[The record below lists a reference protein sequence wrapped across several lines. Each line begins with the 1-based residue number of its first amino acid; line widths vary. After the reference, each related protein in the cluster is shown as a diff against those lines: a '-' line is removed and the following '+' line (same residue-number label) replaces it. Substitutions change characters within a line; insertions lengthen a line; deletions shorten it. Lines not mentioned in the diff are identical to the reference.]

1 MIHETAIISPE
12 AKIGKNVEVGPYAV
26 VGPKVTLADGVII
39 KSHVTLEGR
48 VTIGE
53 NSKIFQ
59 YTNIGNEPQDLSY
72 KDEDTS
78 VEIGKNCIIRE
89 FTSVHRGTT
98 KDQGVTKIGDNVY
111 MMSYCH
117 IAHDCVIGDNVLF
130 VNAVQLAGH
139 VKVGKNARISGS
151 TNITQFITIGR
162 NAYIGGDSTIDRD
175 IPGFCTAYGNRV
187 RLKGINIIGLKRAG
201 YSKQDITEVVD
212 FYRTMEAS
220 ALSPRAFVNHDEL
233 MQEFEGNKIIDEM
246 REFIKDSE
254 IGIAPFWD

>member
-72 KDEDTS
+72 RDEDTS
-78 VEIGKNCIIRE
+78 VEIGKNC
-89 FTSVHRGTT
+89 
-98 KDQGVTKIGDNVY
+98 
-111 MMSYCH
+111 
-117 IAHDCVIGDNVLF
+117 
-130 VNAVQLAGH
+130 
-139 VKVGKNARISGS
+139 
-151 TNITQFITIGR
+151 
-162 NAYIGGDSTIDRD
+162 
-175 IPGFCTAYGNRV
+175 GNRV

-246 REFIKDSE
+246 REFIKNSE
-254 IGIAPFWD
+254 VGIAPFWD